1 MLCCWNT
8 NVKSHSPK
16 QVMHLR
22 KGEKNP
28 SHNRRPRVKLKV
40 AKDKSAD
47 LRLRRKRSSELEA
60 NMQNLEHRYKSDI
73 MRLEKVRSACVIWW
87 VIDVSGIQYFSQYIL
102 KFYVI
107 TYV

>member
-8 NVKSHSPK
+8 NVESHSPK

-73 MRLEKVRSACVIWW
+73 MRLEKVRSTDYLVLFGGSSMCLVYNIS
-87 VIDVSGIQYFSQYIL
+87 VSIFLNFMS
-102 KFYVI
+102 
-107 TYV
+107 